1 MSVLPIIN
9 LHPCQGK
16 KTGKKLRWA
25 ITASILIHTCGLCAL
40 AARYSKLV
48 VLPTHVTASQATETI
63 VLNAVAEETTPIE
76 TDALLAKSAV
86 TILPHQAIMGSHV
99 FHYTPSTDVALSEL
113 LTEITLAE
121 NLEPPTETYDSQQ
134 QAVPLLAETVDFVEE
149 DLSSEQAV
157 LKTVKPASQA
167 SNATAKLTPPDLNGN
182 ALPRYPEQA
191 RRLGWQGR
199 VLLRIWIDQQGSVT
213 RVQVEESS
221 GHSLLDA
228 AAVTSVRT
236 WRVQPAQRGGQP
248 VAGSWLLPI
257 RFRQP

>member
-16 KTGKKLRWA
+16 KPGKKLRWA

-113 LTEITLAE
+113 LTEITLGRE
-121 NLEPPTETYDSQQ
+121 SRTTNR
-134 QAVPLLAETVDFVEE
+134 
-149 DLSSEQAV
+149 DL
-157 LKTVKPASQA
+157 
-167 SNATAKLTPPDLNGN
+167 
-182 ALPRYPEQA
+182 R
-191 RRLGWQGR
+191 
-199 VLLRIWIDQQGSVT
+199 
-213 RVQVEESS
+213 
-221 GHSLLDA
+221 
-228 AAVTSVRT
+228 
-236 WRVQPAQRGGQP
+236 QPA
-248 VAGSWLLPI
+248 AGSPATGPKPLTLLKKI
-257 RFRQP
+257 CRQSRLF